1 MTSYARQTRYQ
12 VRLDWGLSGL
22 AAITQDDPT
31 VIVVDV
37 LSFST
42 AVSVALSKGA
52 AVLPYP
58 WTDDRAPEYARRH
71 GAMLA
76 APRGTSAYSLSPAS
90 LRGLPLGSRI
100 VLPSLNGATICFG
113 SSGSRVLAG
122 CLRNRTSVIELAQS
136 CPRPIAVIAAGERWP
151 DGSLRPSLEDLLGAG
166 AIISALSVSG
176 HPDLR
181 PDGEERRAARLALH
195 RSPVKRSSLP
205 ARSLVKSAASIPLSP
220 SAPSGSCQLRLRAAV
235 TGSSYAPVA
244 IAAANS
250 PSADVAM
257 EGVDTAVPSARE
269 LHADSA

>member
-12 VRLDWGLSGL
+12 VRLEWGLSGL

-113 SSGSRVLAG
+113 ASGSRVLAG
-122 CLRNRTSVIELAQS
+122 CLRNRTSVVELAQS

-151 DGSLRPSLEDLLGAG
+151 DGLLRPSLEDLLGAG
-166 AIISALSVSG
+166 AIIAALSGERSPEAQAAAMTFESTRDLAGTLLKCASG
-176 HPDLR
+176 VELC
-181 PDGEERRAARLALH
+181 ERGFVDDVVMAARLDVDG
-195 RSPVKRSSLP
+195 RS
-205 ARSLVKSAASIPLSP
+205 
-220 SAPSGSCQLRLRAAV
+220 AV
-235 TGSSYAPVA
+235 LEGGVF
-244 IAAANS
+244 
-250 PSADVAM
+250 SAD
-257 EGVDTAVPSARE
+257 
-269 LHADSA
+269 

>member
-1 MTSYARQTRYQ
+1 MTSYARQTQYQ
-12 VRLDWGLSGL
+12 VRLEWGLSGL

-58 WTDDRAPEYARRH
+58 WTDERAPEYARRH

-76 APRGTSAYSLSPAS
+76 GPRGTSAYSLSPAS

-122 CLRNRTSVIELAQS
+122 CLRNRTPVVKLAQS
-136 CPRPIAVIAAGERWP
+136 CSRPIAVIAAGERWP

-166 AIISALSVSG
+166 AIIAALSGERSPEAQAAAMTFESTGDLAGTLLKCASG
-176 HPDLR
+176 VELCEQGFVD
-181 PDGEERRAARLALH
+181 DVVMAARLD
-195 RSPVKRSSLP
+195 VD
-205 ARSLVKSAASIPLSP
+205 
-220 SAPSGSCQLRLRAAV
+220 GRAAV
-235 TGSSYAPVA
+235 LEGGVF
-244 IAAANS
+244 
-250 PSADVAM
+250 SAD
-257 EGVDTAVPSARE
+257 
-269 LHADSA
+269 